1 MAKEGE
7 SPEPTFISWQKKR
20 ADFSTPYT
28 TKAPDVAPMPLIIYI
43 HLSLQTGSYLSLLF
57 NLS

>member
-7 SPEPTFISWQKKR
+7 SPEPSFISWQKKR

-28 TKAPDVAPMPLIIYI
+28 TNAPDVAPIPLIIYI
-43 HLSLQTGSYLSLLF
+43 HLSLQAGNYLSLLF